1 MTEADAAT
9 DGVASL
15 GYAEA
20 MAELDQILVEIDHDE
35 VDLDH
40 LATRMRRAAALVDHC
55 RGRIADAR
63 VDVERVAADLSALD
77 APAPAPAPSSPSSED
92 DET

>member
-1 MTEADAAT
+1 MMTPVPEPDEHAD
-9 DGVASL
+9 VAEL

-20 MAELDQILVEIDHDE
+20 MAELDAILVEIDRDD

-40 LATRMRRAAALVDHC
+40 LAERMRRAAALIERC

-63 VDVERVAADLSALD
+63 VEVEKVAADLSALETPVPPAD
-77 APAPAPAPSSPSSED
+77 AEDEPS
-92 DET
+92 

>member
-1 MTEADAAT
+1 MAEQEQAGADEAPDPAA
-9 DGVASL
+9 GVERL

-20 MAELDQILVEIDHDE
+20 MAELEAILVEIDHDE

-40 LATRMRRAAALVDHC
+40 LAERMRRAAALVDHC

-63 VDVERVAADLSALD
+63 VDVERVAADLSTLD
-77 APAPAPAPSSPSSED
+77 D
-92 DET
+92 D

>member
-1 MTEADAAT
+1 MPETDPAT
-9 DGVASL
+9 DGVDAL

-20 MAELDQILVEIDHDE
+20 MAELDAILAEIDHDE

-40 LATRMRRAAALVDHC
+40 LATRMRRAAALIDHC

-63 VDVERVAADLSALD
+63 VDVERVAADLSAAD
-77 APAPAPAPSSPSSED
+77 EPPPAAS
-92 DET
+92 